1 MDYNS
6 IINSNNVVLVEFFA
20 TWCPHCKRMI
30 PVMEEVKKLLG
41 NRVPV
46 YTIDI
51 DENEKEAEDNKIET
65 IPTFIVY
72 HNGNQV
78 WRHSGEIDKQDLIGH
93 VESLLH
99 AQFADAV
106 GMSTVVEAIAANHAG
121 MRICGISCVCNLAA
135 GMSPTPLSHKEVQEA
150 ADKAAEKF
158 TRLVTDSI
166 IAFEKTI

>member
-72 HNGNQV
+72 HNGIQV
-78 WRHSGEIDKQDLIGH
+78 WRHSGEIDKKDLIGH
-93 VESLLH
+93 VEILL
-99 AQFADAV
+99 Q
-106 GMSTVVEAIAANHAG
+106 
-121 MRICGISCVCNLAA
+121 
-135 GMSPTPLSHKEVQEA
+135 
-150 ADKAAEKF
+150 
-158 TRLVTDSI
+158 
-166 IAFEKTI
+166 

>member
-51 DENEKEAEDNKIET
+51 DDNEKEAEDNKIET

-93 VESLLH
+93 VESLL
-99 AQFADAV
+99 Q
-106 GMSTVVEAIAANHAG
+106 
-121 MRICGISCVCNLAA
+121 
-135 GMSPTPLSHKEVQEA
+135 
-150 ADKAAEKF
+150 
-158 TRLVTDSI
+158 
-166 IAFEKTI
+166 

>member
-65 IPTFIVY
+65 SPTFIVY

-93 VESLLH
+93 VESLL
-99 AQFADAV
+99 Q
-106 GMSTVVEAIAANHAG
+106 
-121 MRICGISCVCNLAA
+121 
-135 GMSPTPLSHKEVQEA
+135 
-150 ADKAAEKF
+150 
-158 TRLVTDSI
+158 
-166 IAFEKTI
+166 

>member
-72 HNGNQV
+72 HNGIQV

-93 VESLLH
+93 VESLL
-99 AQFADAV
+99 Q
-106 GMSTVVEAIAANHAG
+106 
-121 MRICGISCVCNLAA
+121 
-135 GMSPTPLSHKEVQEA
+135 
-150 ADKAAEKF
+150 
-158 TRLVTDSI
+158 
-166 IAFEKTI
+166 

>member
-20 TWCPHCKRMI
+20 TWCPHCKRMM

-93 VESLLH
+93 VESLL
-99 AQFADAV
+99 Q
-106 GMSTVVEAIAANHAG
+106 
-121 MRICGISCVCNLAA
+121 
-135 GMSPTPLSHKEVQEA
+135 
-150 ADKAAEKF
+150 
-158 TRLVTDSI
+158 
-166 IAFEKTI
+166 

>member
-72 HNGNQV
+72 HNGNQM

-93 VESLLH
+93 VESLL
-99 AQFADAV
+99 Q
-106 GMSTVVEAIAANHAG
+106 
-121 MRICGISCVCNLAA
+121 
-135 GMSPTPLSHKEVQEA
+135 
-150 ADKAAEKF
+150 
-158 TRLVTDSI
+158 
-166 IAFEKTI
+166 

>member
-46 YTIDI
+46 HTIDI

-65 IPTFIVY
+65 VPTFIVY

-93 VESLLH
+93 VESLL
-99 AQFADAV
+99 Q
-106 GMSTVVEAIAANHAG
+106 
-121 MRICGISCVCNLAA
+121 
-135 GMSPTPLSHKEVQEA
+135 
-150 ADKAAEKF
+150 
-158 TRLVTDSI
+158 
-166 IAFEKTI
+166 

>member
-20 TWCPHCKRMI
+20 TWCTHCKRMI

-93 VESLLH
+93 VESLL
-99 AQFADAV
+99 Q
-106 GMSTVVEAIAANHAG
+106 
-121 MRICGISCVCNLAA
+121 
-135 GMSPTPLSHKEVQEA
+135 
-150 ADKAAEKF
+150 
-158 TRLVTDSI
+158 
-166 IAFEKTI
+166 

>member
-78 WRHSGEIDKQDLIGH
+78 WRHSGEIDKQDMIGH
-93 VESLLH
+93 VESLL
-99 AQFADAV
+99 Q
-106 GMSTVVEAIAANHAG
+106 
-121 MRICGISCVCNLAA
+121 
-135 GMSPTPLSHKEVQEA
+135 
-150 ADKAAEKF
+150 
-158 TRLVTDSI
+158 
-166 IAFEKTI
+166 

>member
-51 DENEKEAEDNKIET
+51 DENEKKQKTTKSRPFLPSSFT
-65 IPTFIVY
+65 ITASKC
-72 HNGNQV
+72 G
-78 WRHSGEIDKQDLIGH
+78 
-93 VESLLH
+93 
-99 AQFADAV
+99 A
-106 GMSTVVEAIAANHAG
+106 TAG
-121 MRICGISCVCNLAA
+121 
-135 GMSPTPLSHKEVQEA
+135 K
-150 ADKAAEKF
+150 
-158 TRLVTDSI
+158 
-166 IAFEKTI
+166 

>member
-72 HNGNQV
+72 HNGIQV

-93 VESLLH
+93 VEGLL
-99 AQFADAV
+99 Q
-106 GMSTVVEAIAANHAG
+106 
-121 MRICGISCVCNLAA
+121 
-135 GMSPTPLSHKEVQEA
+135 
-150 ADKAAEKF
+150 
-158 TRLVTDSI
+158 
-166 IAFEKTI
+166 

>member
-72 HNGNQV
+72 HNGIQV

-93 VESLLH
+93 VESLR
-99 AQFADAV
+99 Q
-106 GMSTVVEAIAANHAG
+106 
-121 MRICGISCVCNLAA
+121 
-135 GMSPTPLSHKEVQEA
+135 
-150 ADKAAEKF
+150 
-158 TRLVTDSI
+158 
-166 IAFEKTI
+166 

>member
-6 IINSNNVVLVEFFA
+6 IINSNNVVLVEFYA

-72 HNGNQV
+72 HNGIQV

-93 VESLLH
+93 VESLL
-99 AQFADAV
+99 Q
-106 GMSTVVEAIAANHAG
+106 
-121 MRICGISCVCNLAA
+121 
-135 GMSPTPLSHKEVQEA
+135 
-150 ADKAAEKF
+150 
-158 TRLVTDSI
+158 
-166 IAFEKTI
+166 

>member
-46 YTIDI
+46 HTIDI

-93 VESLLH
+93 VESLL
-99 AQFADAV
+99 Q
-106 GMSTVVEAIAANHAG
+106 
-121 MRICGISCVCNLAA
+121 
-135 GMSPTPLSHKEVQEA
+135 
-150 ADKAAEKF
+150 
-158 TRLVTDSI
+158 
-166 IAFEKTI
+166 

>member
-93 VESLLH
+93 VESLL
-99 AQFADAV
+99 Q
-106 GMSTVVEAIAANHAG
+106 
-121 MRICGISCVCNLAA
+121 
-135 GMSPTPLSHKEVQEA
+135 
-150 ADKAAEKF
+150 
-158 TRLVTDSI
+158 
-166 IAFEKTI
+166 

>member
-65 IPTFIVY
+65 IPTFIVH
-72 HNGNQV
+72 HNGIQV

-93 VESLLH
+93 VESLL
-99 AQFADAV
+99 Q
-106 GMSTVVEAIAANHAG
+106 
-121 MRICGISCVCNLAA
+121 
-135 GMSPTPLSHKEVQEA
+135 
-150 ADKAAEKF
+150 
-158 TRLVTDSI
+158 
-166 IAFEKTI
+166 

>member
-51 DENEKEAEDNKIET
+51 DENEIEAEDIKIES

-72 HNGNQV
+72 HNGIQV

-93 VESLLH
+93 VESLL
-99 AQFADAV
+99 Q
-106 GMSTVVEAIAANHAG
+106 
-121 MRICGISCVCNLAA
+121 
-135 GMSPTPLSHKEVQEA
+135 
-150 ADKAAEKF
+150 
-158 TRLVTDSI
+158 
-166 IAFEKTI
+166 

>member
-51 DENEKEAEDNKIET
+51 DENEKEAEDRET
-65 IPTFIVY
+65 
-72 HNGNQV
+72 GL
-78 WRHSGEIDKQDLIGH
+78 G
-93 VESLLH
+93 
-99 AQFADAV
+99 
-106 GMSTVVEAIAANHAG
+106 
-121 MRICGISCVCNLAA
+121 
-135 GMSPTPLSHKEVQEA
+135 
-150 ADKAAEKF
+150 
-158 TRLVTDSI
+158 
-166 IAFEKTI
+166 

>member
-1 MDYNS
+1 MDFKEAVNS
-6 IINSNNVVLVEFFA
+6 KPVVLVEFFA

-30 PVMEEVKKLLG
+30 PVMEEGKKLLG

-93 VESLLH
+93 VESLL
-99 AQFADAV
+99 Q
-106 GMSTVVEAIAANHAG
+106 
-121 MRICGISCVCNLAA
+121 
-135 GMSPTPLSHKEVQEA
+135 
-150 ADKAAEKF
+150 
-158 TRLVTDSI
+158 
-166 IAFEKTI
+166 

>member
-41 NRVPV
+41 NWVPV

-93 VESLLH
+93 VESLL
-99 AQFADAV
+99 Q
-106 GMSTVVEAIAANHAG
+106 
-121 MRICGISCVCNLAA
+121 
-135 GMSPTPLSHKEVQEA
+135 
-150 ADKAAEKF
+150 
-158 TRLVTDSI
+158 
-166 IAFEKTI
+166 

>member
-41 NRVPV
+41 NRVTV

-93 VESLLH
+93 VESLL
-99 AQFADAV
+99 Q
-106 GMSTVVEAIAANHAG
+106 
-121 MRICGISCVCNLAA
+121 
-135 GMSPTPLSHKEVQEA
+135 
-150 ADKAAEKF
+150 
-158 TRLVTDSI
+158 
-166 IAFEKTI
+166 

>member
-51 DENEKEAEDNKIET
+51 DENRD
-65 IPTFIVY
+65 
-72 HNGNQV
+72 
-78 WRHSGEIDKQDLIGH
+78 HSY
-93 VESLLH
+93 LH
-99 AQFADAV
+99 
-106 GMSTVVEAIAANHAG
+106 
-121 MRICGISCVCNLAA
+121 
-135 GMSPTPLSHKEVQEA
+135 
-150 ADKAAEKF
+150 
-158 TRLVTDSI
+158 RLP
-166 IAFEKTI
+166 

>member
-30 PVMEEVKKLLG
+30 SVMEEVKKLLG

-93 VESLLH
+93 VESLL
-99 AQFADAV
+99 Q
-106 GMSTVVEAIAANHAG
+106 
-121 MRICGISCVCNLAA
+121 
-135 GMSPTPLSHKEVQEA
+135 
-150 ADKAAEKF
+150 
-158 TRLVTDSI
+158 
-166 IAFEKTI
+166 

>member
-41 NRVPV
+41 NRVLV

-93 VESLLH
+93 VESLL
-99 AQFADAV
+99 Q
-106 GMSTVVEAIAANHAG
+106 
-121 MRICGISCVCNLAA
+121 
-135 GMSPTPLSHKEVQEA
+135 
-150 ADKAAEKF
+150 
-158 TRLVTDSI
+158 
-166 IAFEKTI
+166 

>member
-1 MDYNS
+1 MVSSLQKNDPS
-6 IINSNNVVLVEFFA
+6 
-20 TWCPHCKRMI
+20 HGGG
-30 PVMEEVKKLLG
+30 KKLLG

-93 VESLLH
+93 VESLL
-99 AQFADAV
+99 Q
-106 GMSTVVEAIAANHAG
+106 
-121 MRICGISCVCNLAA
+121 
-135 GMSPTPLSHKEVQEA
+135 
-150 ADKAAEKF
+150 
-158 TRLVTDSI
+158 
-166 IAFEKTI
+166 

>member
-1 MDYNS
+1 MDSNS

-93 VESLLH
+93 VESLL
-99 AQFADAV
+99 Q
-106 GMSTVVEAIAANHAG
+106 
-121 MRICGISCVCNLAA
+121 
-135 GMSPTPLSHKEVQEA
+135 
-150 ADKAAEKF
+150 
-158 TRLVTDSI
+158 
-166 IAFEKTI
+166 

>member
-1 MDYNS
+1 MDFKEAVNS
-6 IINSNNVVLVEFFA
+6 KPVVLVEFFA

-93 VESLLH
+93 VESLL
-99 AQFADAV
+99 Q
-106 GMSTVVEAIAANHAG
+106 
-121 MRICGISCVCNLAA
+121 
-135 GMSPTPLSHKEVQEA
+135 
-150 ADKAAEKF
+150 
-158 TRLVTDSI
+158 
-166 IAFEKTI
+166 